1 MPLRGAEEYVSSRI
15 CFVGAGAMGSAAIR
29 GLLKNEIY
37 EKSQVV
43 ACDVSGEIR
52 ARVESDLG
60 VLATGNLEEA
70 IDGADTVLVAVKPQ
84 DLAAAGASLRA
95 GLLAHQLII
104 SIVAGASLSTLRAA
118 TGTDRVVRAMPNTPT
133 QIGRGVTLWTAA
145 HGVDEDDLKKTI
157 RILGALGAEIFTKD
171 ERHLDMA
178 TAVSASGPAYALL
191 VLEAWIDA
199 AVGIGLPRD
208 LAYRLAIA
216 TIQGT
221 MALVESAGRHP
232 ADLRGDVTSPGGTT
246 AAALDEMERGALRAT
261 FSKAIQAAYRRS
273 RELGGG

>member
-1 MPLRGAEEYVSSRI
+1 MSSRI

-29 GLLKNEIY
+29 GLLKNEVY
-37 EKSQVV
+37 SKSQVV

-60 VLATGNLEEA
+60 VLATGDLEEA

-95 GLLAHQLII
+95 GLLPHQLII
-104 SIVAGASLSTLRAA
+104 SIVAGASLGTLRAA

-208 LAYRLAIA
+208 LAYRLAIE

>member
-1 MPLRGAEEYVSSRI
+1 
-15 CFVGAGAMGSAAIR
+15 MGSAAIR
-29 GLLKNEIY
+29 GLLKNEVY
-37 EKSQVV
+37 SKSQVV

-60 VLATGNLEEA
+60 VLATGDLEEA

-95 GLLAHQLII
+95 GLLPHQLII
-104 SIVAGASLSTLRAA
+104 SIVAGASLGTLRAA

-199 AVGIGLPRD
+199 AVGIGLPETLLTASPSRPSRG
-208 LAYRLAIA
+208 LWRWSRAREGIPPIFAVTLPRPAA
-216 TIQGT
+216 RRRRRWTRWSG
-221 MALVESAGRHP
+221 GR
-232 ADLRGDVTSPGGTT
+232 
-246 AAALDEMERGALRAT
+246 
-261 FSKAIQAAYRRS
+261 
-273 RELGGG
+273 